1 MMDGW
6 HQAMEWSLLVV
17 IGLHVAA
24 ALIHLL
30 VYRNRVMQR
39 MLPG

>member
-1 MMDGW
+1 M
-6 HQAMEWSLLVV
+6 ALLIL
-17 IGLHVAA
+17 IGLHVIA
-24 ALIHLL
+24 ALTHLL